1 MANTY
6 RRKNRGKHQSRK
18 PRKSRKSRKSRKGGF
33 FTMPTK
39 ESLQQS
45 MANGKAE
52 ANKHY
57 ELAKKKAEEQIKKT
71 QPHMDKMKIQA
82 QSHINNANTQ
92 AKSAYNK
99 AKYSSP
105 TTFLAAK
112 TAERTYSQGMKA
124 AQPHLNNAMNAATAT
139 ATEMKKQAL
148 NRAEALTRLAEAS
161 QRGVPQSNEQY
172 GPSIATSLPTMRSQ

>member
-1 MANTY
+1 
-6 RRKNRGKHQSRK
+6 
-18 PRKSRKSRKSRKGGF
+18 
-33 FTMPTK
+33 
-39 ESLQQS
+39 
-45 MANGKAE
+45 
-52 ANKHY
+52 
-57 ELAKKKAEEQIKKT
+57 
-71 QPHMDKMKIQA
+71 MKIQA

-124 AQPHLNNAMNAATAT
+124 AQPHLNNAVNAATAT

-148 NRAEALTRLAEAS
+148 NRAAQAS